1 MRRST
6 VSDGARTIAAL
17 AALSVVLALLP
28 AALPAQPALP
38 PKVGGQLTILCPT
51 DAIALDPQLETSA
64 AGARVYS
71 NILETLLVMD
81 ERMRIA
87 PGLALRYEVVSPTRV
102 RFWLRPN
109 VRFHDGTPFNA
120 AAVHFSFERALRGQ
134 PPARWASVVSVPLTV
149 EVVEDLV
156 VDVVTRES
164 YGALPHMLAM
174 AYTGIVSPSAVQRL
188 GEAFSRAPVGTGP
201 FRFVEWRTNSQIVI
215 ERNPDYWGP
224 RAYLDRV
231 VFRVAPEE
239 GARIMALQA
248 GDADMVLQPS
258 PAQLPSLRRD
268 ARFTV
273 HEVNG
278 LRVVYAA
285 MNTTAPP
292 MDDPRVRQALIHA
305 VDRQALLDHVLEG
318 AALRVRSVIAPGVFG
333 FKDMDLDRRYPYD
346 PAHARALLAQAG
358 WSPGPDGI
366 MRKDGR
372 RLTLDW
378 LSMRGTFLKDGELS
392 EAVAAMLREVGVEA
406 VVDFRDWGAVFKEV
420 RGEKLSRHLFTWGFV
435 SMTGDADYSLDGMFH
450 TRRPGTV
457 VNNTRYSNPRVD
469 ALLERAR
476 RSLDQA
482 ERGRLYGEVQDTLA
496 GDPVWIPLYTAK
508 EIVLTRSEVRGFVV
522 HPVDYNVSLGRVWID
537 R

>member
-1 MRRST
+1 M
-6 VSDGARTIAAL
+6 
-17 AALSVVLALLP
+17 LLP
-28 AALPAQPALP
+28 GTLPAQPALT

-51 DAIALDPQLETSA
+51 DAIALDPQLETNA
-64 AGARVYS
+64 AGARVYY

-81 ERMRIA
+81 ERMRIG

-109 VRFHDGTPFNA
+109 VRFHDGTRFNA
-120 AAVHFSFERALRGQ
+120 AAVRFSFDRALRGQ
-134 PPARWASVVSVPLTV
+134 PPARWAAVVSVPLTV
-149 EVVEDLV
+149 EVVEDLI

-174 AYTGIVSPSAVQRL
+174 AYTGIVSPLAVQRL

-215 ERNPDYWGP
+215 ERNPDYWGQ
-224 RAYLDRV
+224 RAYLERV
-231 VFRVAPEE
+231 VFRVVPEE
-239 GARIMALQA
+239 GARIMAVRV

-258 PAQLPSLRRD
+258 PAQLPGLRRD

-285 MNTTAPP
+285 MNITAPP

-305 VDRQALLDHVLEG
+305 VDRRALLDHVLEG
-318 AALRVRSVIAPGVFG
+318 AGLRVRSVIAPGVFG

-358 WSPGPDGI
+358 WNPGPDGI

-392 EAVAAMLREVGVEA
+392 EAVAAMLRNVGVDV
-406 VVDFRDWGAVFKEV
+406 VVDFRDWAAVFKEV
-420 RGEKLSRHLFTWGFV
+420 RGDQLSRHLFTWGFV

-457 VNNTRYSNPRVD
+457 VNNTRYSSSRVD

-476 RSLDQA
+476 RSLDQT
-482 ERGRLYGEVQDTLA
+482 ERSQLYGEVQDALA
-496 GDPVWIPLYTAK
+496 GDPVWIPLYTTK
-508 EIVLTRSEVRGFVV
+508 ETVLTRAEVRGFVV
-522 HPVDYNVSLGRVWID
+522 HPVDYNLSLGPVWID